1 MSSSSIESNSTIS
14 VGDQQVV
21 VEDTTTTTLDET
33 TTTTTDETTQQ
44 QPITS
49 SKLSQGEIIFVT
61 ILSFVIFLS
70 IILGIYMYIRRK
82 RLKAEAALKEQQRLQ
97 DENNKPTFV
106 IDCPNVESQMNSNNS
121 GRQQQQRRGSQSSAG
136 TNSNHGNSSHQH
148 RQQERRQST
157 RRSSNGS
164 IGSVNSNYKKAAID
178 HMNQI
183 SSTGGY

>member
-1 MSSSSIESNSTIS
+1 MSSSSIENNSTI

-44 QPITS
+44 PITS

-61 ILSFVIFLS
+61 ILSFVICLS
-70 IILGIYMYIRRK
+70 ILLGIYMYIRRK

-136 TNSNHGNSSHQH
+136 TNSNHGNSSYQH